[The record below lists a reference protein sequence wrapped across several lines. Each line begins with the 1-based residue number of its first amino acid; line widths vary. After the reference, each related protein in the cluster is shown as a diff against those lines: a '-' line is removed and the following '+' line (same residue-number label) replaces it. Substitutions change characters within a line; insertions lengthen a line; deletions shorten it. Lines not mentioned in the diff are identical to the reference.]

1 MRAQQGRRI
10 GRPFMLPLSIGS
22 RRTSSRHHE
31 SPLCVLFQ
39 WVIRARL
46 RRITTQSGQGVTG
59 RRASGRYRRQEKV
72 VALR

>member
-46 RRITTQSGQGVTG
+46 RGITT
-59 RRASGRYRRQEKV
+59 
-72 VALR
+72 